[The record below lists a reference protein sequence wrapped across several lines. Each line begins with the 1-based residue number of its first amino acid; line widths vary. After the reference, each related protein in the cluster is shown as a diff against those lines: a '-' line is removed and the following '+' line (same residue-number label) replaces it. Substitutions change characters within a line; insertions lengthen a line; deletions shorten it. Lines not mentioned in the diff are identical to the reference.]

1 MQQILRDITVR
12 RMVMYVLM
20 LISALVAV
28 LAFISTRGLQHA
40 EQSLEQNHLLLTE
53 TSALNMANAKML
65 QAQLALSRQREY
77 TAAGDQEAAAA
88 EERSLDGILSVAQ
101 EQFAVFARAA
111 QPHAPGPLLQ
121 ELQASFKAMVDQGIT
136 AQRRLLA
143 AGDIAQI
150 AQHVRQV
157 TIPARRAL
165 EDAVNRYEA
174 YAAGHE
180 SALLQTAHAN
190 RRNAFIGTAAVLGF
204 CLLLIVL
211 GDRYVVHFVK
221 RPLDEIKG
229 HFRRIAE
236 GDLTRPIE
244 LFGRNCVGQILPY
257 LRDMQG
263 SLGATVGT
271 VREGVGQIAGGA
283 SEIAAGNADLSSRT
297 EQQAASLEETASSME
312 ELAATVRNNAHSAA
326 QARGM
331 AEQASATARRGGDAM
346 QQTVATMRRI
356 AEGSR
361 RVDDITTVIDSIA
374 FQTNIL
380 ALNAA
385 VEAARAG
392 EQGKGFAVVAS
403 EVRTLAQRSAA
414 AAKEIKDL
422 IADSNATVAEGTR
435 QVEAAGVTMD
445 GILDA
450 VHKLSSL
457 VGEIAT
463 ASHEQAAGIEQVNRA
478 MAQMDQVTQQNAA
491 LVEQAAAAAGSLE
504 SQAQHLNQA
513 VAIFRLN
520 EGGAAALPR
529 QPHTAAPRLPA
540 SSHP

>member
-40 EQSLEQNHLLLTE
+40 EQSLAQNHLLLTE
-53 TSALNMANAKML
+53 TSALNIANAKML

-77 TAAGDQEAAAA
+77 TAAGDPKAAAA

-157 TIPARRAL
+157 SIPARRAL

-180 SALLQTAHAN
+180 SALLQTAHTN
-190 RRNAFIGTAAVLGF
+190 RRNAFIGTAAVLGI

-221 RPLDEIKG
+221 RPLDEVKG

-236 GDLTRPIE
+236 GDLTRPIA
-244 LFGRNCVGQILPY
+244 LFGRNGVGQILPY
-257 LRDMQG
+257 LRDMQD
-263 SLGATVGT
+263 SLAGTVGT
-271 VREGVGQIAGGA
+271 VRQGVAQITGGA

-326 QARGM
+326 EARGM
-331 AEQASATARRGGDAM
+331 AEQASATALRGGDAV
-346 QQTVATMRRI
+346 QQTVTTMRRI

-450 VHKLSSL
+450 VHKLSAL

-529 QPHTAAPRLPA
+529 LPYTAVPRLPA
-540 SSHP
+540 SPHS